1 MLKSTAYVEVVF
13 RRKFRKDE
21 VDDYVESIYSH
32 LPSAMG
38 SWQSENTVKAEL
50 SRIKVTLRHLFPD
63 NENEEEE
70 LTIDLTELTWKDWL
84 RAFER
89 LSERSII
96 AYGNRVSKFLR
107 LDDPR
112 LAIPVKN
119 AANYHLAML
128 RNQSPP
134 VLQKVPQPLFP
145 SEAAPSTSRLSAKA
159 KAKRMRSAS
168 ERRFISLDE
177 LLRSITDKSPEDEP
191 LKAPSREETESARS
205 PFDRLRQIFRRKK

>member
-1 MLKSTAYVEVVF
+1 LALEKIE
-13 RRKFRKDE
+13 KHFRKDE
-21 VDDYVESIYSH
+21 VDHYVESIYSH

-38 SWQSENTVKAEL
+38 SWQSESTVKTEL

-63 NENEEEE
+63 NENEDEEI
-70 LTIDLTELTWKDWL
+70 TIDLTELTWKDWL
-84 RAFER
+84 QAFER

-119 AANYHLAML
+119 AVSYHLAML
-128 RNQSPP
+128 RNQPP
-134 VLQKVPQPLFP
+134 PALQKVPQPLFP
-145 SEAAPSTSRLSAKA
+145 DKATPSISPLSAKA
-159 KAKRMRSAS
+159 SAKRASSIS

-177 LLRSITDKSPEDEP
+177 ILRSVTDESTEDEP
-191 LKAPSREETESARS
+191 LKVPSHEEIESPGS